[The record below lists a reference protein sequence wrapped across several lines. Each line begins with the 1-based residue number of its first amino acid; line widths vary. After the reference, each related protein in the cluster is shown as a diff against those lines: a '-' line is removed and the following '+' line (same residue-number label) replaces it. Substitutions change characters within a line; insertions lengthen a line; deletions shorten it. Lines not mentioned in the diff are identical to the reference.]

1 MGGLL
6 KPTFFESAADFRR
19 WLDAHHATAP
29 ELLIGFYKRAA
40 GRGLTYP
47 EALDEA
53 LSFGWIDGIRKRVDA
68 DRYTIR
74 FTARRSGSI
83 WSTVNI
89 RRVSVLIEQRRMK
102 PSGLRAFQE
111 RDERKTRQY
120 SYERQVATLDPKLAA
135 TLRSNAKASAF
146 FNAQPPGYQRIVT
159 HWVMSAKKEETRA
172 RRLTVLI
179 DHSARAA
186 RIDFM
191 KPTRSGS

>member
-1 MGGLL
+1 V

-29 ELLIGFYKRAA
+29 ELLVGFYKRAA

-53 LSFGWIDGIRKRVDA
+53 LSVGWIDGIRKRVDA

-74 FTARRSGSI
+74 FTPRRPGSI

-89 RRVSVLIEQRRMK
+89 RRVRVLTTQGRMN
-102 PSGLRAFQE
+102 PTGLRAFRE
-111 RDERKTRQY
+111 RDERKTQQY
-120 SYERQVATLDPKLAA
+120 SYERQRTTLEPKLAA
-135 TLRSNAKASAF
+135 NLRANAKASAF
-146 FNAQPPGYQRIVT
+146 FSAQPPGYKRIVT
-159 HWVMSAKKEETRA
+159 HWLMSAKKEETRA
-172 RRLTVLI
+172 RRLAILI
-179 DHSARAA
+179 DHSARGA

-191 KPTRSGS
+191 KPIRSGS